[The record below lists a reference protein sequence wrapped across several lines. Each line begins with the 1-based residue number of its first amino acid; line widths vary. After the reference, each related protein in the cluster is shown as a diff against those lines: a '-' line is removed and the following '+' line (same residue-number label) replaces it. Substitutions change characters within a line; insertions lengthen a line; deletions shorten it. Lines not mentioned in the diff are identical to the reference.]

1 MYESSFSI
9 KHSFI
14 TCRLYDILFRFS
26 IFFPP
31 VCCPIIFICSFYI
44 MDKVNPIAEESI
56 SNNLNKIW
64 GELETDIDCCSARMV
79 ARKMIIGG
87 GSVGG

>member
-1 MYESSFSI
+1 
-9 KHSFI
+9 
-14 TCRLYDILFRFS
+14 
-26 IFFPP
+26 
-31 VCCPIIFICSFYI
+31 